1 MRHYIIPIMTMML
14 CLTACARNKNAVPN
28 TSTPAQSAVDTTPYT
43 GETTPSHPLIGKK
56 YVDVSA
62 GGTDGRQHKLSEYI
76 GGQATKGK
84 KKYVLVDF
92 WTSWCRPC
100 MMEMPNVKRN
110 WERYRSQGFEVVGIS
125 LDGNRQA
132 WMQAINNNGYLWPQ
146 LSDLNGFDCSAAALY
161 GIEYIPWNF
170 LCNEEGI
177 IVAVELR
184 GEDLANK
191 LKEIYE

>member
-28 TSTPAQSAVDTTPYT
+28 TSTPTQSAVDTTPYT

-56 YVDVSA
+56 YVDVSV

-76 GGQATKGK
+76 GGKATKGK

-92 WTSWCRPC
+92 WASWCRPC
-100 MMEMPNVKRN
+100 MMEMPNVKSN

-146 LSDLNGFDCSAAALY
+146 LSDLNGFDCPAAALY

>member
-28 TSTPAQSAVDTTPYT
+28 TSTPAQSTVDTTPYT

-56 YVDVSA
+56 YVDVSV

-76 GGQATKGK
+76 GGKATKGK

-92 WTSWCRPC
+92 WASWCRPC
-100 MMEMPNVKRN
+100 MMEMPNVKSN